1 MTRGLGK
8 LTGKIKSFSF
18 GTRRVCKHCGKIT
31 KRESS
36 GRYRCPN
43 CGLLSW
49 RKLERIWY
57 GVASVDVFEMDVQV
71 IFLER
76 AIAQLLDKVDMS
88 WQMLMDKLKGLRGI
102 AWFEVF
108 KDIKRDIEQVV
119 GDRFIDKLVT
129 VHGTREKSIFVA
141 KKLESR
147 SLLPEIGTRF
157 IKGK

>member
-1 MTRGLGK
+1 
-8 LTGKIKSFSF
+8 
-18 GTRRVCKHCGKIT
+18 
-31 KRESS
+31 
-36 GRYRCPN
+36 
-43 CGLLSW
+43 LSW